1 MIFTTCEFFG
11 IFFCFCCV
19 KIYFRNVATGL
30 NSKIPLAIYIYIYI
44 YIKYNIYLMFFVKK
58 GFFKKM
64 KRKVIIR
71 CLITL
76 SVDMM
81 FINLAYEYNA

>member
-1 MIFTTCEFFG
+1 
-11 IFFCFCCV
+11 
-19 KIYFRNVATGL
+19 
-30 NSKIPLAIYIYIYI
+30 
-44 YIKYNIYLMFFVKK
+44 MFFVKK

-76 SVDMM
+76 SVDIM